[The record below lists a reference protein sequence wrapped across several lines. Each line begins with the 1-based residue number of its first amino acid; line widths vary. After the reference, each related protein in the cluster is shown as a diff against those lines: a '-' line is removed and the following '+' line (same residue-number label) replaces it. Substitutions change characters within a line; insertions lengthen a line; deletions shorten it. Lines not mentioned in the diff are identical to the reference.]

1 MKVPFNRLD
10 DPLYSDDNF
19 FEGIKSI
26 FENRS
31 FLFGENNVKLKL
43 EMENYLKV
51 GNFLPLSSGTS
62 ALSIAIKSLN
72 IPKGKKIL
80 LAANAGGYG
89 RIAADISG
97 FDVAYADC
105 DQNGLLTAKQ
115 IAGLLTEEIGA
126 VIITHLYGQMI
137 NVLEIREICDPKG
150 IYVIEDCAQSFGAKM
165 ENRHCGTIGHIGV
178 FSFYPTKNIGA
189 AGDAGG
195 LCTDDKLI
203 FERAEKISQY
213 GWSEKYKIDFPN
225 GDNSRMD
232 EIQAFVLL
240 RKLVKVDVSNESRRR
255 IWNRYSQS
263 IIGTKIR
270 ILGTNEYSFVAHLA
284 VVDAGKNK
292 KSLISFLAESGI
304 SSMVHYPIIDT
315 LQNAFLDSNF
325 DLPNS
330 RYLSENCISIPLFP
344 SMTPPEIDY
353 VCEKLRVFTNG
364 LGADD

>member
-10 DPLYSDDNF
+10 DPLYSDDKF
-19 FEGIKSI
+19 FSGIKDI
-26 FENRS
+26 FVDRS
-31 FLFGENNVKLKL
+31 FLFGKNNSKLIL
-43 EMENYLKV
+43 EMQNYLRV

-72 IPKGKKIL
+72 IPKGRKIL
-80 LAANAGGYG
+80 IAANAGGYG

-97 FDVAYADC
+97 FDVVYADC

-115 IAGLLTEEIGA
+115 IVGLLTEDIGA

-150 IYVIEDCAQSFGAKM
+150 IYVIEDCAQSFGAKI
-165 ENRHCGTIGHIGV
+165 ENRHCGTLGHIGV

-195 LCTDDKLI
+195 LCTDNKVV
-203 FERAEKISQY
+203 FERAEKLSQY
-213 GWSEKYKIDFPN
+213 GWSEKYKIDFSG

-240 RKLVKVDVSNESRRR
+240 CKLPKVDVSNESRRK
-255 IWNRYSQS
+255 IWNRYNQS
-263 IIGTKIR
+263 IIGTKLR
-270 ILGTNEYSFVAHLA
+270 ILGSNEYSFVAHLA
-284 VVDAGKNK
+284 VIDAGKSKN
-292 KSLISFLAESGI
+292 SLISFLTENGI
-304 SSMVHYPIIDT
+304 ASMVHYPIIDT

-344 SMTPPEIDY
+344 SMTAPEIDY
-353 VCEKLRVFTNG
+353 VCEKLGVFASS
-364 LGADD
+364 LGTHD